1 MKNYLSTRLF
11 VLAVVT
17 VVTASGCTKKE
28 EVKTTDTTTTT
39 QASNPGTTAAMTGS
53 SPAANAAAP
62 KVEMQDSVV
71 GKGAEAVNGKSVTVH
86 YTGTLKDGTKFDS
99 SVDRK
104 EPFTFTLGAGQVIK
118 GWEQGILGMK
128 VGGKRKLTIPPE
140 LAYGANA
147 VGAIP
152 ANSTLIFDVELL
164 EVK

>member
-1 MKNYLSTRLF
+1 MKTFLMI
-11 VLAVVT
+11 AVAMT
-17 VVTASGCTKKE
+17 MAMSACTKKSE
-28 EVKTTDTTTTT
+28 EPTSTSTQTTEATGTQTSQTAPTTTE
-39 QASNPGTTAAMTGS
+39 N
-53 SPAANAAAP
+53 
-62 KVEMQDSVV
+62 KVEIEDVVV
-71 GKGAEAVNGKSVTVH
+71 GKGAEATNGKSVTVH

-118 GWEQGILGMK
+118 GWEQGIQGMK

>member
-1 MKNYLSTRLF
+1 MKALLVAMMAIT
-11 VLAVVT
+11 LAS
-17 VVTASGCTKKE
+17 ACTKKAAE
-28 EVKTTDTTTTT
+28 PAATT
-39 QASNPGTTAAMTGS
+39 QATTAA
-53 SPAANAAAP
+53 PATTAQTAATEV
-62 KVEMQDSVV
+62 KVEMVDTVV
-71 GKGAEAVNGKSVTVH
+71 GKGAEAVSGKNVTVH

-118 GWEQGILGMK
+118 GWDQGLLGMK
-128 VGGKRKLTIPPE
+128 VGGKRKLTIPAE

>member
-1 MKNYLSTRLF
+1 MKKYTLSTTLITA
-11 VLAVVT
+11 LAIIVM
-17 VVTASGCTKKE
+17 ASACTKKSE
-28 EVKTTDTTTTT
+28 ESKTTETTTTTT
-39 QASNPGTTAAMTGS
+39 QAANPTGAAAGA
-53 SPAANAAAP
+53 AANTATA
-62 KVEMQDSVV
+62 KVESVDSVV
-71 GKGAEAVNGKSVTVH
+71 GKGAEAVNSKSVTVH

-104 EPFTFTLGAGQVIK
+104 EPFTFTLGSGQVIK
-118 GWEQGILGMK
+118 GWEQGIVGMK

>member
-1 MKNYLSTRLF
+1 MKKHLLIAA
-11 VLAVVT
+11 LATIVM
-17 VVTASGCTKKE
+17 ASACTKKE
-28 EVKTTDTTTTT
+28 EVKTTETTNTT
-39 QASNPGTTAAMTGS
+39 QAAATPVS
-53 SPAANAAAP
+53 ADASAAANAAAP
-62 KVEMQDSVV
+62 KVEMQDTVV

-118 GWEQGILGMK
+118 GWEQGIQGMK

-152 ANSTLIFDVELL
+152 ANSVLIFDVELL